1 MCIWCVRKVYLKSG
15 GKLIPNEV
23 LQCYLIH
30 IPAYWGKTQSLIALS
45 QWTSM
50 HWNQLCK
57 LLFLKYYRECCR
69 ITNTEVLKQTSSLLV
84 IFDLCFVD
92 ELCFSDSVGFKKIY
106 ITEIMHLNCC
116 FWAQGTSHDNIID
129 EIVSQVPNWCGLCL
143 FRAFLIST
151 GLLEGNKERCL
162 YSLHCTQCLG
172 VLCYRH
178 KPHVCQ
184 ILLWM

>member
-1 MCIWCVRKVYLKSG
+1 MLSHSYSCLLRQNAVTNSSQPVDQHALEAAYFK
-15 GKLIPNEV
+15 V
-23 LQCYLIH
+23 LQRMLQNYKHWSPQANLKLTCYIWFMLYWWVVFFLIVL
-30 IPAYWGKTQSLIALS
+30 SL
-45 QWTSM
+45 
-50 HWNQLCK
+50 
-57 LLFLKYYRECCR
+57 
-69 ITNTEVLKQTSSLLV
+69 
-84 IFDLCFVD
+84 
-92 ELCFSDSVGFKKIY
+92 KKY
-106 ITEIMHLNCC
+106 ITEIMQLNCC
-116 FWAQGTSHDNIID
+116 FWAQGTSHVNIID

-151 GLLEGNKERCL
+151 GLLEGNKEHCL